1 LAISG
6 CSDNKPEKGSQGRE
20 IRVTERDFKI
30 RVTQEPVPAGVVT
43 LAVDNRGPA
52 AHELIVVKAHG
63 PRLPLRHDGMTVNEE
78 ALKPAIPGLLEPEQ
92 PGAHRLKLRLTPG
105 RYELICNMAGHYFGG
120 MRTRLTV
127 Q

>member
-1 LAISG
+1 MGS
-6 CSDNKPEKGSQGRE
+6 EKASHGRE

-30 RVTQEPVPAGVVT
+30 RVTHKTVRAGAVT

-52 AHELIVVKAHG
+52 AHELIVVKTRG
-63 PRLPLRHDGMTVNEE
+63 SRLPLRHDGMTVDED
-78 ALKPAIPGLLEPEQ
+78 ALEHAIPGALEPEQ
-92 PGAHRLKLRLTPG
+92 PGPHRLKLRLTPG

-120 MRTRLTV
+120 MRTQLTV